1 MTFMKLGLR
10 KVVIFGRKLHYIY
23 AYTVKM
29 YDILV
34 VKNTFVESVYYLM
47 ESSIT
52 FLL

>member
-1 MTFMKLGLR
+1 VTFMKLGLR
-10 KVVIFGRKLHYIY
+10 KFVLYGRKLNYIY

-34 VKNTFVESVYYLM
+34 VKNAFVESIYYLT